1 METLRDTLTQ
11 LNATGALPYLI
22 ASGISAVLALAEIV
36 SVFERDPARALR
48 TWGAFWLIFLNTIFA
63 AVLFGLVSYLSP
75 AETNR
80 YLASVGVGF
89 GLPVLLRTNFTLIK
103 PLDSTE
109 SKGIGITFDEMY
121 GRLQGFFRRSIDV
134 SLAARRVRTV
144 EQAIERLPL
153 ADLEQKLRLLLE
165 GGLLT
170 VGEGSQGYVDK
181 ILKREGYDDR
191 RKQMLLSFGILNY
204 GGDRMLEEMVR
215 RASRGGSQGANAPQ
229 SVLNSSVNAPAP
241 SQPAPDA
248 LPEKSGPAPS
258 VAPEIAQPISR
269 N

>member
-1 METLRDTLTQ
+1 VNLFRDILTQ
-11 LNATGALPYLI
+11 LATSGALPYLI
-22 ASGISAVLALAEIV
+22 AASISAVLALAEIV

-48 TWGAFWLIFLNTIFA
+48 TWGAFWLIFLNAAFA
-63 AVLFGLVSYLSP
+63 SVLFALVSYLSP
-75 AETNR
+75 AESNR
-80 YLASVGVGF
+80 YLVSIGVGF

-103 PLDSTE
+103 PLDSTGG
-109 SKGIGITFDEMY
+109 KGIGITFDEMY

-144 EQAIERLPL
+144 EQAIERLSL
-153 ADLEQKLRLLLE
+153 KDLEQKLRLLLE

-170 VGEGSQGYVDK
+170 VGEGSQGYVEK
-181 ILKREGYDDR
+181 ILNREGYDDR

-204 GGDRMLEEMVR
+204 GGDRMLERMVK
-215 RASRGGSQGANAPQ
+215 RAPRDSSEKANAGGALTAT

-241 SQPAPDA
+241 SQTT
-248 LPEKSGPAPS
+248 PEKDTTTP
-258 VAPEIAQPISR
+258 VVAQPISP